1 MRKLGP
7 DYWTLNPDFTMP
19 TIDIKKRDLDTLIGK
34 KLSVDVLEK
43 KLMLAKAELKE
54 YNAETDDLKVELSDS
69 NRPDL
74 WSAEGIA
81 RQIRIALS
89 GKPEVYSFFKH
100 TSKAT
105 REIRVAKGMRS
116 VRPYIAACTA
126 SGIRMNDDVLA
137 QMIQSQ
143 DKLSEIF
150 GRKRST
156 VSIGIYEL
164 DRIVFPVDYR
174 LAEPSSLSFI
184 PLGMEEKLTLAQIL
198 ERHPKGIAYG
208 GIVKPFPQY
217 PVLTDSMD
225 RALSFPPIIN
235 SREIGEVKPNTKN
248 VLIEVTGTDLRMT
261 ALTLNILAAS
271 FSDRGADI
279 EPVLVTY
286 PYETGLGKRVTFP
299 ADTSGTFKIALA
311 TFSAGLGEDVSSAD
325 VKKRLSAYGHRVG
338 AGRGTLSVQAPP
350 YRDDIMH
357 PMDLVEDYAISRGY
371 DSFEP
376 IMPRQSTVGSISRI
390 ELLSDIV
397 RGHMVGS
404 GFQEIMSNILC
415 SREELDYALTG
426 GEKLVEVDNV
436 MSLAYSVLR
445 NRVIP
450 SLLNVEA
457 ASSKAFYPHRTFEV
471 GEVAVFDANEN
482 MGSRTDLNL
491 GAVLSHPGA
500 NFSEMHSTLDILLY
514 YLGMEYN
521 LEPAEHP
528 LFIPGRCG
536 RVVSGGTLLGMIG
549 ELRPEVLER
558 TQITMPCAAF
568 EISVNKVLTAQMSG
582 KRTGS

>member
-1 MRKLGP
+1 
-7 DYWTLNPDFTMP
+7 MP
-19 TIDIKKRDLDTLIGK
+19 TIDIKKHDLDGLIGK
-34 KLSVDVLEK
+34 KLSLEVLEK

-81 RQIRIALS
+81 RQVRIALS
-89 GKPEVYSFFKH
+89 GKPETYPFYKH
-100 TSKAT
+100 GRKAS
-105 REIRVAKGMRS
+105 REIRVAKGMKS

-126 SGIRMNDDVLA
+126 IGIHMNDDVLA

-150 GRKRST
+150 GRKRDT

-164 DRIVFPVDYR
+164 DRIQFPVDYR
-174 LAEPSSLSFI
+174 LAGPSTVSFM
-184 PLGMEEKLTLAQIL
+184 PLGMEKKLTLAEIL
-198 ERHPKGIAYG
+198 EQHPKGIAYG
-208 GIVKPFPQY
+208 SIVKPFPQY
-217 PVLTDSMD
+217 PVLTDSLG

-235 SREIGEVKPNTKN
+235 SREIGEVKPNSKN

-261 ALTLNILAAS
+261 VLTLNILATS
-271 FSDRGADI
+271 FYDRGADI

-299 ADTSGTFKIALA
+299 CDTSGTFTIPLA

-325 VKKRLSAYGHRVG
+325 VKKYLSSYGHIVR
-338 AGRGTLSVQAPP
+338 AGRGTVSVIAPP

-371 DSFEP
+371 ESFKP
-376 IMPRQSTVGSISRI
+376 IMPRQSTVGAISRI
-390 ELLSDIV
+390 ELLSDTI

-415 SREELDYALTG
+415 SREELDYALQK
-426 GEKLVEVDNV
+426 GEKLIEVDNV

-471 GEVAVFDANEN
+471 GEVAVLDEKEN

-491 GAVLSHPGA
+491 GAIISHPGA

-514 YLGMEYN
+514 YLGQEYK
-521 LEPAEHP
+521 LDPAEHP
-528 LFIPGRCG
+528 LFIQGRCG
-536 RVVSGGTLLGMIG
+536 RVVVGGIELGYIG
-549 ELRPEVLER
+549 EVRPEVLER

-568 EISVNKVLTAQMSG
+568 EINLDRIRQ
-582 KRTGS
+582 R

>member
-1 MRKLGP
+1 
-7 DYWTLNPDFTMP
+7 
-19 TIDIKKRDLDTLIGK
+19 
-34 KLSVDVLEK
+34 
-43 KLMLAKAELKE
+43 
-54 YNAETDDLKVELSDS
+54 
-69 NRPDL
+69 
-74 WSAEGIA
+74 
-81 RQIRIALS
+81 LS

-100 TSKAT
+100 GRKAP
-105 REIRVAKGMRS
+105 REIRVAKGMKA

-143 DKLSEIF
+143 DKLAEIF

-164 DRIVFPVDYR
+164 DRIMFPVDYR
-174 LAEPSSLSFI
+174 LAEPSSVSFI
-184 PLGMEEKLTLAQIL
+184 PLGMEEKLTLAQML
-198 ERHPKGIAYG
+198 EKHPKGIAYG
-208 GIVKPFPQY
+208 GIVKPFALY
-217 PVLTDSMD
+217 PVLTDSMN

-235 SREIGEVKPNTKN
+235 SREIGEVKPNTRN
-248 VLIEVTGTDLRMT
+248 VLIEVTGTDMRMT
-261 ALTLNILAAS
+261 TLTLNILAAS

-299 ADTSGTFKIALA
+299 YDTSGKFTIPLA
-311 TFSAGLGEDVSSAD
+311 KFSAGLGEDVSAAD
-325 VKKRLSAYGHRVG
+325 VKKHLSAYGHVVS
-338 AGRGTLSVQAPP
+338 AGQGKITVLVPP

-376 IMPRQSTVGSISRI
+376 VMPQQSTVGAISPI
-390 ELLSDIV
+390 ELLSDVV
-397 RGHMVGS
+397 RGHLVGS

-415 SREELDYALTG
+415 SREELEYAMVS

-457 ASSKAFYPHRTFEV
+457 ASSKAFYPHRIFEV
-471 GEVAVFDANEN
+471 GEVALLDETAN
-482 MGSRTDLNL
+482 MGTRTDLNL
-491 GAVLSHPGA
+491 GAVISNPGA

-514 YLGMEYN
+514 YLGLEYR

-528 LFIPGRCG
+528 LFIQGRCG
-536 RVVSGGTLLGMIG
+536 RVIANSIDLGFIG
-549 ELRPEVLER
+549 EIRPEVLER

-568 EISVNKVLTAQMSG
+568 EINLDRVLSL
-582 KRTGS
+582 SHS

>member
-1 MRKLGP
+1 
-7 DYWTLNPDFTMP
+7 MP
-19 TIDIKKRDLDTLIGK
+19 TIDIKKSDLDILIGK
-34 KLSVDVLEK
+34 KLSLAALEK
-43 KLMLAKAELKE
+43 HLMLAKAELKE
-54 YNAETDDLKVELSDS
+54 HNDETGGLKVELSDS

-81 RQIRIALS
+81 RQIRTALS
-89 GKPEVYSFFKH
+89 GKPEELHFFKH
-100 TSKAT
+100 GRKAT
-105 REIRVAKGMRS
+105 REIRVSKDMKS

-126 SGIRMNDDVLA
+126 NDVRMNDDVLA

-164 DRIVFPVDYR
+164 NRIVFPVDYR
-174 LAEPSSLSFI
+174 LAEPSSLSFT
-184 PLGMEEKLTLAQIL
+184 PLGMEEKLTLAEIL

-208 GIVKPFPQY
+208 NIVKPFSKY
-217 PVLTDSMD
+217 PVLTDGMG
-225 RALSFPPIIN
+225 RVLSFPPIIN
-235 SREIGEVKPNTKN
+235 SRELGEVKPQTRT

-261 ALTLNILAAS
+261 VLTLNILAAN
-271 FSDRGADI
+271 FFDRGADI

-286 PYETGLGKRVTFP
+286 PYDTELGRRIAFP
-299 ADTSGTFKIALA
+299 YDTSGKFTVPLA
-311 TFSAGLGEDVSSAD
+311 KFSDGLGEEVTLTD
-325 VKKRLSAYGHRVG
+325 VKKHLGSYGHTVS
-338 AGRGTLSVQAPP
+338 ARGNKVSVVVPP

-357 PMDLVEDYAISRGY
+357 PIDLVEDYAISRGY

-376 IMPRQSTVGSISRI
+376 VMPRQSTVGSLSRI
-390 ELLSDIV
+390 ELLSDTV

-415 SREELDYALTG
+415 SREELDYAMPS
-426 GEKLVEVDNV
+426 GEKLVDVDNV

-445 NRVIP
+445 NCVIP
-450 SLLNVEA
+450 SLLNVETT
-457 ASSKAFYPHRTFEV
+457 SSKAFYPHRIFEV
-471 GEVAVFDANEN
+471 GEVAVFDEAEN

-491 GAVLSHPGA
+491 GALISHPAA
-500 NFSEMHSTLDILLY
+500 NFSEMHSSLDILLY
-514 YLGMEYN
+514 YLGMDYK

-536 RVVSGGTLLGMIG
+536 KVVSTGVELGLIG
-549 ELRPEVLER
+549 EVRPEALELK
-558 TQITMPCAAF
+558 QITMPCAAF
-568 EISVNKVLTAQMSG
+568 EINLDKIPVLTKKG
-582 KRTGS
+582 

>member
-1 MRKLGP
+1 
-7 DYWTLNPDFTMP
+7 MP
-19 TIDIKKRDLDTLIGK
+19 TIDIKKSDLDILIGK
-34 KLSVDVLEK
+34 KLSLAALEK
-43 KLMLAKAELKE
+43 HLMLAKAELKE
-54 YNAETDDLKVELSDS
+54 HNDETDGLKLELSDS

-81 RQIRIALS
+81 RQIRTALS
-89 GKPEVYSFFKH
+89 GKPEELHFFKH
-100 TSKAT
+100 GRKAT
-105 REIRVAKGMRS
+105 REIKVSKDMKS

-126 SGIRMNDDVLA
+126 NDVRMNDDVLA

-164 DRIVFPVDYR
+164 NRIVFPVDYR
-174 LAEPSSLSFI
+174 LAEPSSLSFT
-184 PLGMEEKLTLAQIL
+184 PLGMEEKLTLAEIL

-208 GIVKPFPQY
+208 NIVKPFSKY
-217 PVLTDSMD
+217 PVLTDGMG
-225 RALSFPPIIN
+225 RVLSFPPIIN
-235 SREIGEVKPNTKN
+235 SRELGEVKPQTRT

-261 ALTLNILAAS
+261 VLTLNILAAN
-271 FSDRGADI
+271 FFDRGADI

-286 PYETGLGKRVTFP
+286 PYDTELGRRIAFP
-299 ADTSGTFKIALA
+299 YDTSGKFTVPLA
-311 TFSAGLGEDVSSAD
+311 KFSDGLGEKVTLTD
-325 VKKRLSAYGHRVG
+325 VKKHLGSYGHTVS
-338 AGRGTLSVQAPP
+338 ARGNKVSVVVPP

-357 PMDLVEDYAISRGY
+357 PIDLVEDYAISRGY

-376 IMPRQSTVGSISRI
+376 VMPRQSTVGSLSRI
-390 ELLSDIV
+390 ELLSDTV

-415 SREELDYALTG
+415 SREELDYAMPS

-445 NRVIP
+445 NCVIP
-450 SLLNVEA
+450 SLLNVETT
-457 ASSKAFYPHRTFEV
+457 SSKAFYPHRIFEV
-471 GEVAVFDANEN
+471 GEVAVFDEAEN

-491 GAVLSHPGA
+491 GALISHPAA
-500 NFSEMHSTLDILLY
+500 NFSEMHSSLDILLY
-514 YLGMEYN
+514 YLGMDYR

-528 LFIPGRCG
+528 LFIQGRCG
-536 RVVSGGTLLGMIG
+536 KVVSADVELGFIG
-549 ELRPEVLER
+549 EVRPEALELK
-558 TQITMPCAAF
+558 QITMPCAAF
-568 EISVNKVLTAQMSG
+568 EINLDKILALTKKG
-582 KRTGS
+582 

>member
-1 MRKLGP
+1 
-7 DYWTLNPDFTMP
+7 MP
-19 TIDIKKRDLDTLIGK
+19 TIDIKKSDLDILIGK
-34 KLSVDVLEK
+34 KLSLAALEK
-43 KLMLAKAELKE
+43 HLMLAKAELKE
-54 YNAETDDLKVELSDS
+54 HNDETGGLKVELSDS

-81 RQIRIALS
+81 RQIRTALS
-89 GKPEVYSFFKH
+89 GKPEELHFFKH
-100 TSKAT
+100 GRKAT
-105 REIRVAKGMRS
+105 REIRVSKDMKS

-126 SGIRMNDDVLA
+126 NDVRMNDDVLA

-164 DRIVFPVDYR
+164 NRIVFPVDYR
-174 LAEPSSLSFI
+174 LAEPSSLSFT
-184 PLGMEEKLTLAQIL
+184 PLGMEEKLTLAEIL

-208 GIVKPFPQY
+208 NIVKPFSKY
-217 PVLTDSMD
+217 PVLTDGMG
-225 RALSFPPIIN
+225 RVLSFPPIIN
-235 SREIGEVKPNTKN
+235 SRELGEVKPQTRT

-261 ALTLNILAAS
+261 VLTLNILAAN
-271 FSDRGADI
+271 FFDRGADI

-286 PYETGLGKRVTFP
+286 PYDTELGRRIAFP
-299 ADTSGTFKIALA
+299 YDTSGKFTVPLA
-311 TFSAGLGEDVSSAD
+311 KFSDGLGEEVTLTD
-325 VKKRLSAYGHRVG
+325 VKKHLGSYGHTVS
-338 AGRGTLSVQAPP
+338 ARGNKVSVVVPP

-357 PMDLVEDYAISRGY
+357 PIDLVEDYAISRGY

-376 IMPRQSTVGSISRI
+376 VMPRQSTVGSLSRI
-390 ELLSDIV
+390 ELLSDTV

-415 SREELDYALTG
+415 SREELDYAMPS

-445 NRVIP
+445 NCVIP
-450 SLLNVEA
+450 SLLNVETT
-457 ASSKAFYPHRTFEV
+457 SSKAFYPHRIFEV
-471 GEVAVFDANEN
+471 GEVAVFDEAEN

-491 GAVLSHPGA
+491 GALISHPAA
-500 NFSEMHSTLDILLY
+500 NFSEMHSSLDILLY
-514 YLGMEYN
+514 YLGMDYK

-536 RVVSGGTLLGMIG
+536 KVVSTGVELGLIG
-549 ELRPEVLER
+549 EVRPEALELK
-558 TQITMPCAAF
+558 QITMPCAAF
-568 EISVNKVLTAQMSG
+568 EINLDKILVLTKKG
-582 KRTGS
+582 

>member
-1 MRKLGP
+1 
-7 DYWTLNPDFTMP
+7 MP
-19 TIDIKKRDLDTLIGK
+19 TIDIKKKDLDSLIGE
-34 KLSVDVLEK
+34 KLSLAALEK
-43 KLMLAKAELKE
+43 RLMLAKAELKE
-54 YNAETDDLKVELSDS
+54 YNAASDDLKVELSDS

-81 RQIRIALS
+81 RQIRMALS
-89 GKPEVYSFFKH
+89 GKPEEYPFFKH
-100 TSKAT
+100 GRKPT
-105 REIRVAKGMRS
+105 REIRVSKEMKS
-116 VRPYIAACTA
+116 VRPYVAACTA
-126 SGIRMNDDVLA
+126 RDVRMNDDVLA

-164 DRIVFPVDYR
+164 NRIVFPVDYR
-174 LAEPSSLSFI
+174 LAEPSSVSFT
-184 PLGMEEKLTLAQIL
+184 PLGMEKKLTLAEIL

-208 GIVKPFPQY
+208 GIVKSFPKY
-217 PVLTDSMD
+217 PVLIDGMG

-235 SREIGEVKPNTKN
+235 SREIGEVKPQTRS

-261 ALTLNILAAS
+261 ALTLNILAANLY
-271 FSDRGADI
+271 DRGADI

-286 PYETGLGKRVTFP
+286 PYATELGRRVPFPYDTTGKFTVPLSRFTE
-299 ADTSGTFKIALA
+299 
-311 TFSAGLGEDVSSAD
+311 GLGETVSLAD
-325 VKKRLSAYGHRVG
+325 VNKCLRSYGHTVKARGGRV
-338 AGRGTLSVQAPP
+338 SVLVPP

-376 IMPRQSTVGSISRI
+376 VMPQQSTVGSLSRI
-390 ELLSDIV
+390 ELLSDTV

-415 SREELDYALTG
+415 SREELEYALSA

-450 SLLNVEA
+450 SLLNAEM
-457 ASSKAFYPHRTFEV
+457 ASSKAFYPHRSFEV
-471 GEVAVFDANEN
+471 GEVAVFDAAEN

-491 GAVLSHPGA
+491 GAVISHPAA
-500 NFSEMHSTLDILLY
+500 NFSEMHSFLDILLY
-514 YLGMEYN
+514 YLGLDYK

-528 LFIPGRCG
+528 LFMQGRCG
-536 RVVSGGTLLGMIG
+536 NVVAGGAALGLIG
-549 ELRPEVLER
+549 EVRPEVLER
-558 TQITMPCAAF
+558 RQITMPCAAF
-568 EISVNKVLTAQMSG
+568 EINLDKISALT
-582 KRTGS
+582 KKD